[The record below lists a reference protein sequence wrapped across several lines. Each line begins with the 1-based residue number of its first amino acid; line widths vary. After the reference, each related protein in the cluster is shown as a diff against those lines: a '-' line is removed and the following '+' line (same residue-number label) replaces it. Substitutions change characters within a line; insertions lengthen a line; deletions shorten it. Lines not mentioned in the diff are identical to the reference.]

1 MCVSCTYAPYVHT
14 YAPYV
19 HTHAPNVH
27 TYSYARTLPVVYPGE
42 RAAALVE
49 LEGSEQKMRAV
60 EGVHKIWRE
69 RRALLLLVN
78 RVASVEGGRE
88 GDSGENELNVVF
100 YMRSMIYLAGKS

>member
-69 RRALLLLVN
+69 RRALLLFVDLVAT
-78 RVASVEGGRE
+78 VVGG
-88 GDSGENELNVVF
+88 GE
-100 YMRSMIYLAGKS
+100 RG

>member
-1 MCVSCTYAPYVHT
+1 MYTHLYAWTVDI
-14 YAPYV
+14 
-19 HTHAPNVH
+19 
-27 TYSYARTLPVVYPGE
+27 PVVHPGKG
-42 RAAALVE
+42 AAALVK